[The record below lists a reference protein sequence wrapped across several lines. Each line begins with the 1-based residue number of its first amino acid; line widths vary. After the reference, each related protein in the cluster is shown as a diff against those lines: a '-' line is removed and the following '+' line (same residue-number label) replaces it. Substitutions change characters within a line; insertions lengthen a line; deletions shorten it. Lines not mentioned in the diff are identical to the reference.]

1 MKIDYAIPA
10 RHVEALADGTHLVL
24 GIGADIVGVPE
35 FPTPIIVSLIVS
47 LSCDPTQ
54 ARAGVDH
61 ELAVTIRGVDLEEL
75 ETLQVTL
82 QVAPGDN
89 TPEGWRVR
97 VITPAVLRF
106 MAAQPGAYSIE
117 LRTDDDHQSV
127 PVLVRDLS
135 APPDQPA
142 P

>member
-1 MKIDYAIPA
+1 MKIDWAIPA
-10 RHVEALADGTHLVL
+10 RHLEALADGSFLVL
-24 GIGADIVGVPE
+24 GIGADIVGALE

-54 ARAGVDH
+54 AGVDH

-75 ETLQVTL
+75 DVL
-82 QVAPGDN
+82 QVALQFGPGDN

-97 VITPAVLRF
+97 LVLPAVSRF
-106 MAAQPGAYSIE
+106 MAAQPGTYSIE
-117 LRTDDDHQSV
+117 LRTDDDHKSV